1 MSDHRSRCSIIIP
14 DVLWNQCLIAHT
26 RYFVLPPF
34 FTPLAV
40 RGTFSACPQEGYYIF
55 REMAPTSAEAADDEK
70 NDEPR
75 PLKGPNQWPSEE
87 LLPG

>member
-1 MSDHRSRCSIIIP
+1 MFFGTSAS
-14 DVLWNQCLIAHT
+14 LHT
-26 RYFVLPPF
+26 PAIWCFPLF
-34 FTPLAV
+34 STPLAV